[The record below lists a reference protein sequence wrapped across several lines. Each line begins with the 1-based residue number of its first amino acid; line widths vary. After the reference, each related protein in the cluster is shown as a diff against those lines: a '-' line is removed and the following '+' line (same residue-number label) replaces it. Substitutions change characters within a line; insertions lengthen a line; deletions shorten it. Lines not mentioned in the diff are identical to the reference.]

1 MSEFDQQGYLKTNI
15 TIPMHVIELIKTKNY
30 PELDQWARDN
40 LNAGELHSIFQKM
53 LKYVNVEFILAL
65 RDANDPD
72 EEDGIWHD
80 DGSRL
85 MAFSLSLNLEHEKIE
100 GGELRV
106 RKKGQVDYQALPT
119 QPLGTLLIFKTGV
132 DGFEHM
138 VSKVTSHQRLVMA
151 GWLS

>member
-1 MSEFDQQGYLKTNI
+1 MHEFEQNGYLKMNI
-15 TIPMHVIELIKTKNY
+15 EIPAHVIEMIQQKNY
-30 PELDQWARDN
+30 PSLDQWARDL
-40 LNAGELHSIFQKM
+40 LNTGELHALFQKM
-53 LKYVNVEFILAL
+53 LKYEKTEYILAL

-85 MAFSLSLNLEHEKIE
+85 MAFSLSLNLEHEKIQ

-106 RKKGQVDYQALPT
+106 RKKGEELYQALPT
-119 QPLGTLLIFKTGV
+119 QPIGTLLIFKTGV